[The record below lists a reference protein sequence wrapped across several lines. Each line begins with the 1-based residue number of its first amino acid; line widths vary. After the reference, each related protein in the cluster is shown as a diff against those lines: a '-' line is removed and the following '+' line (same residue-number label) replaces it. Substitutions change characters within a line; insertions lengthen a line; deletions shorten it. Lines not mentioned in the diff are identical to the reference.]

1 MIRVILSTAVA
12 AALISAPAAD
22 GATKNGITPI
32 APKKGSTVAVGSR
45 PTFKMK
51 VEGSGTVW
59 VHVCKKPRLNG
70 DGLICHKE
78 MIKQARKKD
87 GKYQVRADFFDFP
100 AFWLNSP
107 GTYYW
112 QAHRIKCEGGVSDCR
127 QEGPVVKFRVG

>member
-1 MIRVILSTAVA
+1 MTRVILSAAVA
-12 AALISAPAAD
+12 AALLIAPAAY
-22 GATKNGITPI
+22 GATKNGITPVS
-32 APKKGSTVAVGSR
+32 PKKGSTVAVGSR

-51 VEGSGTVW
+51 VQGSGTVW